1 MADDRE
7 DKIRRNADQRWV
19 SEGMND
25 GHHERHWRDAEREVD
40 TSSHELP
47 KTWSSDQS
55 GHASPK
61 SVGNAAAK
69 SPAVG
74 DENLPLPRPF
84 VPVPTRH

>member
-7 DKIRRNADQRWV
+7 DKIRRNAHERWA
-19 SEGMND
+19 SEGMTE

-40 TSSHELP
+40 ASSQELP
-47 KTWSSDQS
+47 NTWSSDQS

-61 SVGNAAAK
+61 SAGRATAK

-74 DENLPLPRPF
+74 DESLPLPCPF
-84 VPVPTRH
+84 VPGPTRH